1 MVISPVARIPD
12 PAFTSIRRAAVLCVA
27 FALPVLAQPTVEEI
41 EIQGDLRRVAESLI
55 LTTIGL
61 EPGVQ
66 LSQDNVQEA
75 VRALDALQVFSD
87 IQLWAEPGETSQ
99 GLKVIVVVQEYPTL
113 EGLRFRG
120 QDELD
125 EKDMKEELDLVV
137 GQVVAPKDVARGRQR
152 ILEMY
157 GEKGY
162 LRAEV
167 EGQLFDGEEE
177 GSVVLQYDIEE
188 GDKVKIAAIEILGN
202 EAFDDDKVRKQME
215 TKPKRWYRKGE
226 FQADVFAEDKQR
238 ILAFYR
244 SEGYQQAVILRD
256 SIYYDDSRRRLY
268 IDLEIDEGRQYFVR
282 GLAWE
287 GNELFTG
294 DELADQMKVE
304 EGDVFQYSASELA
317 FLAKSAYYERGYLDT
332 EVIPH
337 EVIHGDSIDV
347 TFRVFEGEPWR
358 IRRIDFAGNIKTREK
373 VLRRELAMRP
383 GDVFKSSQ
391 LQESQRR
398 LYILGFFDNVEVRDQ
413 ASGVGDEKQ
422 IDLTFNVAERR
433 TGAASMGAGYS
444 DTYKLVGNIGLQIPN
459 FRGLGQ
465 SLDFSWEFGTRRKQF
480 LVGFTEPWLFDTPT
494 STSVRVYSLTQQY
507 LEAFDF
513 HRNSVSVRLGR
524 RLKKPAFASVTLGY
538 QLRTQKYTD
547 FSQDFDSSLPQYQP
561 QTTSSLEV
569 VFRRDTRD
577 LPDFPTQG
585 SVISYTPELASS
597 IIAGDVDFH
606 RHELTA
612 NIYRPSF
619 WRFVLALE
627 TKFALIDGFSKF
639 DDTHITFWDKF
650 TPGGVD
656 WWDGQVR
663 GYPDASL
670 GPRDA
675 NGNPIGGRSM
685 MTVNLEYRFPITER
699 QVVGLVFADA
709 GNAWRGVDD
718 FNPIDVRRSV
728 GVGFRVLTP
737 MLGMIGFDFG
747 YGFDRREVDG
757 REPGLSTHFQFGPRF
772 F

>member
-1 MVISPVARIPD
+1 MVMSHVARIPD
-12 PAFTSIRRAAVLCVA
+12 PAPAIRRAALFCAALV
-27 FALPVLAQPTVEEI
+27 LPVLAQPTVEEI

-61 EPGVQ
+61 EPGVH

-75 VRALDALQVFSD
+75 VRALDALRVFSD
-87 IQLWAEPGETSQ
+87 IQLWAEPGESPQ
-99 GLKVIVVVQEYPTL
+99 GLKLIVVVQEYPTL

-125 EKDMKEELDLVV
+125 ERDMEEEIDLVV

-167 EGQLFDGEEE
+167 EGQLFDGDEE
-177 GSVVLQYDIEE
+177 GSVILQYDIVE
-188 GDKVKIAAIEILGN
+188 GDKVKIAAIEIHGN
-202 EAFDDDKVRKQME
+202 EAFDDGKLRKQME

-226 FQADVFAEDKQR
+226 FQADVFEEDQQR

-268 IDLEIDEGRQYFVR
+268 IDLEVDEGRRYFVR
-282 GLAWE
+282 DLAWE
-287 GNELFTG
+287 GNELFT
-294 DELADQMKVE
+294 DEELAREMKVGP
-304 EGDVFQYSASELA
+304 GDVFAYSATELS
-317 FLAKSAYYERGYLDT
+317 FLAKGAYYERGYLDT

-337 EVIHGDSIDV
+337 ERIHADSIDV
-347 TFRVFEGEPWR
+347 TFQVFEGEPWR
-358 IRRIDFAGNIKTREK
+358 IRRIDFAGNVKTREK
-373 VLRRELAMRP
+373 VLRRELALRP
-383 GDVFKSSQ
+383 GEVFKSSQ

-398 LYILGFFDNVEVRDQ
+398 LYMLGFFKDVQVQDQ
-413 ASGVGDEKQ
+413 ASVAGEEKL
-422 IDLTFNVAERR
+422 IDLTFNVEEQR

-459 FRGLGQ
+459 FRGQGQ
-465 SLDFSWEFGTRRKQF
+465 SLDFNWEFGTRRKQF
-480 LVGFTEPWLFDTPT
+480 LMGFTEPWLFDTPT
-494 STSVRVYSLTQQY
+494 TSSVRVYSLTQQY
-507 LEAFDF
+507 LENFDF
-513 HRNSVSVRLGR
+513 HRNSISVRLGR

-538 QLRTQKYTD
+538 QLRTQRYTD
-547 FSQDFDSSLPQYQP
+547 FSSEDDASLPQYEP

-577 LPDFPTQG
+577 LPDFPTRG
-585 SVISYTPELASS
+585 SVISYTPEVASS
-597 IIAGDVDFH
+597 LIAGDVDFH

-612 NIYRPSF
+612 NFYRPGF

-627 TKFALIDGFSKF
+627 TKFALIDGFSPY

-670 GPRDA
+670 GPRNDD
-675 NGNPIGGRSM
+675 GTPLGGRSM
-685 MTVNLEYRFPITER
+685 MTMNLEYRFPITGR

-709 GNAWRGVDD
+709 GNAWAGIRD
-718 FNPIDVRRSV
+718 FNPVDLRRSA
-728 GVGFRVLTP
+728 GVGFRVITP

-747 YGFDRREVDG
+747 YGFDRRKVDG
-757 REPGLSTHFQFGPRF
+757 RRPGLSTHFQFGPRF

>member
-1 MVISPVARIPD
+1 MVMSHVARIPD
-12 PAFTSIRRAAVLCVA
+12 PAPAIRRAVLFCAALV
-27 FALPVLAQPTVEEI
+27 LPVLAQPTVEEI

-61 EPGVQ
+61 EPGVH

-87 IQLWAEPGETSQ
+87 IQLWAEPGESPQ
-99 GLKVIVVVQEYPTL
+99 GLKLIVVVQEYPTL

-125 EKDMKEELDLVV
+125 EKDLEEEIDLVV
-137 GQVVAPKDVARGRQR
+137 GQVVAPRDVARGRQR

-157 GEKGY
+157 GGKGY

-167 EGQLFDGEEE
+167 EGQLFDGDEE
-177 GSVVLQYDIEE
+177 GSVILQYDIVE
-188 GDKVKIAAIEILGN
+188 GDKVKIAAIEIHGN
-202 EAFDDDKVRKQME
+202 EAFDDGELRKQME

-226 FQADVFAEDKQR
+226 FQADVFEEDKQR

-268 IDLEIDEGRQYFVR
+268 IDLEVDEGRRYFVR
-282 GLAWE
+282 DLAWE
-287 GNELFTG
+287 GNELFT
-294 DELADQMKVE
+294 DEELAREMKVGW
-304 EGDVFQYSASELA
+304 GDVFAYSATELA
-317 FLAKSAYYERGYLDT
+317 FLAKGAYYERGYLDT

-337 EVIHGDSIDV
+337 ERIHADSIDV
-347 TFRVFEGEPWR
+347 TFQVFEGEPWR
-358 IRRIDFAGNIKTREK
+358 IRRIDFAGNVKTREK
-373 VLRRELAMRP
+373 VLRRELALRP
-383 GDVFKSSQ
+383 GEVFKSSQ

-398 LYILGFFDNVEVRDQ
+398 LYMLGFFKDVQVQDQ
-413 ASGVGDEKQ
+413 ASVAGDEKL
-422 IDLTFNVAERR
+422 IDLTFNVEEQR

-459 FRGLGQ
+459 FRGQGQ
-465 SLDFSWEFGTRRKQF
+465 SLDFNWEFGTRRKQF
-480 LVGFTEPWLFDTPT
+480 LMGFTEPWLFDTPT
-494 STSVRVYSLTQQY
+494 TSSVRVYSLTQQY
-507 LEAFDF
+507 LDAFDF
-513 HRNSVSVRLGR
+513 HRNSISVRLGR
-524 RLKKPAFASVTLGY
+524 RLKKPAFASITLGY

-547 FSQDFDSSLPQYQP
+547 FSSDVDASLPQYEP

-577 LPDFPTQG
+577 LPDFPTRG
-585 SVISYTPELASS
+585 SVISYTPEVASS
-597 IIAGDVDFH
+597 FIAGDVDFH

-612 NIYRPSF
+612 NIYRPGF

-627 TKFALIDGFSKF
+627 TKFALIDGFSPY

-670 GPRDA
+670 GPRNDD
-675 NGNPIGGRSM
+675 GSPLGGRSM
-685 MTVNLEYRFPITER
+685 MTVNLEYRFPITGR

-709 GNAWRGVDD
+709 GNAWAGIRD
-718 FNPIDVRRSV
+718 FNPVDLRRSA
-728 GVGFRVLTP
+728 GIGFRVITP

-747 YGFDRREVDG
+747 YGFDRRKVDG
-757 REPGLSTHFQFGPRF
+757 RAPGMSTHFQFGPRF

>member
-1 MVISPVARIPD
+1 MVMPPVARTPD
-12 PAFTSIRRAAVLCVA
+12 PAPAIRRAAVLCAA
-27 FALPVLAQPTVEEI
+27 FVLPALGQPTVEEI
-41 EIQGDLRRVAESLI
+41 EIQGDLNRVAESLV

-66 LSQDNVQEA
+66 LSQDNAQEA

-87 IQLWAEPGETSQ
+87 IQLWAEPGETAQ

-120 QDELD
+120 QDEID
-125 EKDMKEELDLVV
+125 EDDMEEAIDLVV

-167 EGQLFDGEEE
+167 EGQLFDGDEE

-202 EAFDDDKVRKQME
+202 EAFDDGEVRKQME

-244 SEGYQQAVILRD
+244 SEGYQQAVIERD

-282 GLAWE
+282 DLAWE
-287 GNELFTG
+287 GNELFTDG
-294 DELADQMKVE
+294 ELADQMRVE
-304 EGDVFQYSASELA
+304 AGDVFQYSASELA
-317 FLAKSAYYERGYLDT
+317 YLVKTAYYERGYLDT

-337 EVIHGDSIDV
+337 EQVHGDSIDV

-358 IRRIDFAGNIKTREK
+358 IRRIDFAGNVKTREK
-373 VLRRELAMRP
+373 VMRRELAMRP
-383 GDVFKSSQ
+383 GDIFKSSQ
-391 LQESQRR
+391 LEESQRR
-398 LYILGFFDNVEVRDQ
+398 LYMLGFFDDVEVRDQ
-413 ASGVGDEKQ
+413 ASAAGDQKQ

-444 DTYKLVGNIGLQIPN
+444 DTYKLVGNIGLQVPN

-465 SLDFSWEFGTRRKQF
+465 SLDFNWEFGTRRKQF
-480 LVGFTEPWLFDTPT
+480 LVGFTEPWLLDTPT
-494 STSVRVYSLTQQY
+494 STSARVSTTTQRY
-507 LEAFDF
+507 TEDFDH
-513 HRNSVSVRLGR
+513 HRNEVRVRLGR
-524 RLKKPAFASVTLGY
+524 RLKKPAFSSVTLGY
-538 QLRTQKYTD
+538 QLYTQRYSD
-547 FSQDFDSSLPQYQP
+547 FAPDVDSSLPGYEP
-561 QTTSSLEV
+561 RTTSSVEA
-569 VFRRDTRD
+569 VFRRDARD
-577 LPDFPTQG
+577 LPDFPTRG

-597 IIAGDVDFH
+597 LLAGDVDFH
-606 RHELTA
+606 RHVLTA
-612 NIYRPSF
+612 NIYRPTF
-619 WRFVLALE
+619 WRFVFALE
-627 TKFALIDGFSKF
+627 TKFALIDGFSSW
-639 DDTHITFWDKF
+639 DDRHISTGDRFR
-650 TPGGVD
+650 PGGVG
-656 WWDGQVR
+656 WWSGQVR

-675 NGNPIGGRSM
+675 RGTLLGGRSM
-685 MTVNLEYRFPITER
+685 MTLNLEYRFPITER

-709 GNAWRGVDD
+709 GNAWSGVYDL
-718 FNPIDVRRSV
+718 NPLDLRRSA

-747 YGFDRREVDG
+747 YGFDRRKVDG
-757 REPGLSTHFQFGPRF
+757 RKPGVSTHFQFGPRF